1 MHDQDN
7 AVRLVTR
14 RELSD
19 RWKLSIE
26 TLKRRERSGIL
37 PCLKLGRGVR
47 YRLSDVEHLEAD
59 AEVRSKTGA
68 GALSARPP
76 ARDPASEGLLPDQ
89 KFFASK
95 TEPRRCVACG
105 RVVTNQNLGGYD
117 GRSALSGDLWCLSC
131 AGGKQKQ

>member
-19 RWKLSIE
+19 RWKLSVE

-59 AEVRSKTGA
+59 AEVRSRT
-68 GALSARPP
+68 S
-76 ARDPASEGLLPDQ
+76 SEGTKLR
-89 KFFASK
+89 SK
-95 TEPRRCVACG
+95 LEQP
-105 RVVTNQNLGGYD
+105 Q
-117 GRSALSGDLWCLSC
+117 
-131 AGGKQKQ
+131 